1 MNINKPKQ
9 YDKADIGRCSH
20 TKAQADQG
28 SPAPFTVSD
37 GAPGSKTS
45 PKADTSPQ
53 LIRLRTPDI
62 VAETVTPGP
71 TTCADSL
78 QLNKFESGAYTFGE
92 EETSFLRINVTKK
105 EILRK

>member
-20 TKAQADQG
+20 DKPQADQG
-28 SPAPFTVSD
+28 SPAAFTISD
-37 GAPGSKTS
+37 GTPGHRTS

-53 LIRLRTPDI
+53 AIRMRTPDI
-62 VAETVTPGP
+62 EDNTVTDGP
-71 TTCADSL
+71 ASCADSL
-78 QLNKFESGAYTFGE
+78 QLNSFESGAFTFGE